1 MDKLK
6 RKKMATF
13 TEKSLQGETI
23 EALVWRVLKV
33 SSPVVE
39 QVIELNPNLAGQIIL
54 PENTIVIL
62 PKTFDQKPKNQ
73 SINIWD

>member
-1 MDKLK
+1 
-6 RKKMATF
+6 MATF
-13 TEKSLQGETI
+13 SEKSLQGETI

-39 QVIELNPNLAGQIIL
+39 QVMELNPNLAGQIIL

-62 PKTFDQKPKNQ
+62 PKTFDQKQKNQ

>member
-1 MDKLK
+1 
-6 RKKMATF
+6 MATF

>member
-1 MDKLK
+1 
-6 RKKMATF
+6 MATF

-39 QVIELNPNLAGQIIL
+39 QVMELNPNLAGQIIL